1 MMGDS
6 ENVIIKLKFIRSEK
20 DGRIYVRRNG
30 RSIRLREP
38 LGTDAFHA
46 EYQRALLDTA
56 AVQPN
61 RSASRASLAWLCMR
75 YFASADFKGLAP
87 STQAMRRR
95 VLEHICH
102 RHGDKPYARIES
114 RHVRDLRD
122 EKRGPDS
129 ANGVLK
135 ALRGLFAWAVEA
147 EYATVNPAKSVPKLR
162 SKTTG
167 FHTWTREEV
176 RQYEKRHPPGTKPR
190 LALALLLYTG
200 ARRGDAIRLGRQMQR
215 RLANL

>member
-1 MMGDS
+1 
-6 ENVIIKLKFIRSEK
+6 
-20 DGRIYVRRNG
+20 
-30 RSIRLREP
+30 
-38 LGTDAFHA
+38 
-46 EYQRALLDTA
+46 
-56 AVQPN
+56 
-61 RSASRASLAWLCMR
+61 MR

-87 STQAMRRR
+87 STQAMRRC

-122 EKRGPDS
+122 EKRGPES

-167 FHTWTREEV
+167 FHTWTLEEV

-200 ARRGDAIRLGRQMQR
+200 ARRGDAIRLGRQMLKDGWLTFSAEKTGITVSIPVLPELQAEIDGASR
-215 RLANL
+215 GNMTFLLTAYGKPFTPAGFGMRFR

>member
-1 MMGDS
+1 
-6 ENVIIKLKFIRSEK
+6 
-20 DGRIYVRRNG
+20 
-30 RSIRLREP
+30 
-38 LGTDAFHA
+38 
-46 EYQRALLDTA
+46 
-56 AVQPN
+56 
-61 RSASRASLAWLCMR
+61 
-75 YFASADFKGLAP
+75 
-87 STQAMRRR
+87 
-95 VLEHICH
+95 
-102 RHGDKPYARIES
+102 
-114 RHVRDLRD
+114 
-122 EKRGPDS
+122 
-129 ANGVLK
+129 VLK